1 MNVVKFTSLLFL
13 VVLSSSSFAY
23 EVSTAGYLKSFLV
36 YQEKV
41 YQDKIQQ
48 EGISSNN
55 ETLESQQLK
64 LENSLRLMIG
74 AKTESG
80 HDVELH
86 YDVNPTFHAQ
96 KKPVS
101 NGNDSMSLY
110 RLADL
115 KSDVEDSN
123 RVDVTQNLD
132 RLNAQ
137 IHFENGDLTVGRQ
150 AITFGSARVINPMDI
165 FIPFGLQTLNTEYRS
180 GIDAVRYQHYLD
192 DFSIIDVGV
201 ILGEDALA
209 KNSAAYVR
217 TKNSINGNDLE
228 FIVIKLE
235 DVELYGGG
243 LQRSLGDM
251 GGWLETTYIS
261 AREQSFWR
269 SSIGVDYAFNE
280 DVYTLVEYHYN
291 GMGADNIDEYV
302 QNSQTD
308 LYQKMGVTVLGRH
321 YLMPSMSLTVS
332 PLLTVTGSLTTNM
345 EDASSLL
352 QVASE
357 VSWSENQYSQ
367 FGAYKGIGKGMSRD
381 VSSSQIELGSE
392 FGATPLMLYVSYAV
406 YF

>member
-1 MNVVKFTSLLFL
+1 MNVVKFTSLLCL

-36 YQEKV
+36 HQEKV
-41 YQDKIQQ
+41 HH
-48 EGISSNN
+48 EGINSGN
-55 ETLESQQLK
+55 ETLEPQQLK
-64 LENSLRLMIG
+64 LENSLRLMVG
-74 AKTESG
+74 AQTESG

-86 YDVNPTFHAQ
+86 YDINPTFYGQQ
-96 KKPVS
+96 KPALTRNNS
-101 NGNDSMSLY
+101 ASLY

-115 KSDVEDSN
+115 RPDIENSN

-137 IHFENGDLTVGRQ
+137 IHFENGDLTLGRQ

-180 GIDAVRYQHYLD
+180 GIDALRYQHYLD
-192 DFSIIDVGV
+192 DFSIIDMGV

-217 TKNSINGNDLE
+217 MKNSIDGNDLE

-261 AREQSFWR
+261 ARKQGFWR

-280 DVYTLVEYHYN
+280 DIYTMVEYHYN

-302 QNSQTD
+302 QNSQTA

-321 YLMPSMSLTVS
+321 YLMPSVSVTVS
-332 PLLTVTGSLTTNM
+332 PLLTVTGSLTTNI

-367 FGAYKGIGKGMSRD
+367 FGAYKGIGKGMGEGMSREAPNA
-381 VSSSQIELGSE
+381 QAGLGSE